1 MSLCQQLLPGL
12 AGLERGES
20 VENPPLCPSG
30 CGFIDP
36 RRAPGGFSSFIPAF
50 ATSRPS
56 DIGVRGLSL
65 AGPVQSFE
73 MGGNLS
79 LKSGCWQK
87 SSPFCQLIRAAAD
100 PEL

>member
-1 MSLCQQLLPGL
+1 MWKILPSARVAPGSLIPG
-12 AGLERGES
+12 E
-20 VENPPLCPSG
+20 PQ
-30 CGFIDP
+30 
-36 RRAPGGFSSFIPAF
+36 GGFSSFIPAF
-50 ATSRPS
+50 ATSRLR

-73 MGGNLS
+73 IGGNLS

-87 SSPFCQLIRAAAD
+87 SSPSCQLIRAAAD